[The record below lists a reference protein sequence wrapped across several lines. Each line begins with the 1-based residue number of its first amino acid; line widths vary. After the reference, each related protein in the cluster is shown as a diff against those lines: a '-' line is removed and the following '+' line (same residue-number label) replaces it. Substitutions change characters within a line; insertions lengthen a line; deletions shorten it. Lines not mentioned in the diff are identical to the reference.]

1 MVQTELQGLWFFSV
15 LGFLV
20 SSLILSGR
28 LESLLLVLLGFWGIL
43 GQQLD
48 EVVLLVSLQ
57 GRLELVDLRG
67 NLESGQQDS
76 LLSL

>member
-15 LGFLV
+15 LGLLV